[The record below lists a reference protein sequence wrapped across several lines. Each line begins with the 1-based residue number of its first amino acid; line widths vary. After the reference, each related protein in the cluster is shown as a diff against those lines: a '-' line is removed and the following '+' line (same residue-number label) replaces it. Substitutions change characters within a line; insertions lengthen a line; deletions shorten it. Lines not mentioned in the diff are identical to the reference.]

1 MSSSGTKVGNV
12 ISMFLY
18 YAACK
23 CHVDLRNISANLPF
37 LIIFPLYL
45 AFLLLL
51 LSHKFNI
58 LTVEKIYF

>member
-37 LIIFPLYL
+37 LIIFPP
-45 AFLLLL
+45 
-51 LSHKFNI
+51 LSCVSVASIKPQIQYINS
-58 LTVEKIYF
+58 